1 MLHIILT
8 ISVDFNNH
16 AIIIHTPY
24 GVLVIL
30 IYLEDLSVWVSL
42 KDGLDGHREG
52 RPSLTKRVGI
62 LVRHPVAT
70 PLALEGKSSI

>member
-1 MLHIILT
+1 MQLLFRH
-8 ISVDFNNH
+8 H
-16 AIIIHTPY
+16 

-30 IYLEDLSVWVSL
+30 IYLENLSVWVSL
-42 KDGLDGHREG
+42 KDGLDGHGEG

-70 PLALEGKSSI
+70 PLEGKSSSYSEL